1 MRFAKTIL
9 FAALVLTAGAT
20 YAQGNDSKKKDDSDE
35 LMNMLNQQ
43 DAGKKEKTYTTATFK
58 TTRIINGASIENVAR
73 GVLDFKISHRFGAF
87 NTGFNG
93 FFGLDNAN
101 TSLGFDYGINDRIM
115 VGISRG
121 TYEKEY
127 EGYTKIKLLRQT
139 EGGSMPISLSYLGAI
154 SIQSLPA
161 PTLPAGQDY
170 HFSNRMYYVN
180 QLLIAKKISQALSL
194 QLTPTHIH
202 YNLVSTTAEPNDLFA
217 VGIGGRLKL
226 TNRISLNAE
235 YYYRINKLGNSSI
248 TYYNSLSLGFDI
260 ETGGHVFQLLFTNA
274 PGITE
279 RVFIGQTSVSWPDGL
294 RFGFNISRVFTI
306 VKPKEFEGSRN
317 KIW

>member
-1 MRFAKTIL
+1 MHFAKTIL
-9 FAALVLTAGAT
+9 IASLVFTTGAA

-58 TTRIINGASIENVAR
+58 TTRIINGASIENVAK

-101 TSLGFDYGINDRIM
+101 TSLGFDYGISDRVM

-139 EGGSMPISLSYLGAI
+139 EGGSMPVSVSYMGAI

-180 QLLIAKKISQALSL
+180 QVLIAKKISQALSL

-279 RVFIGQTSVSWPDGL
+279 RVFVGQTSVSWPDGL

>member
-9 FAALVLTAGAT
+9 FAALVLTTGAT

-35 LMNMLNQQ
+35 LMNMLNEQ

-115 VGISRG
+115 IGISRG